1 MSTKLKSVNPKKVI
15 TVDPF
20 TVEVYES
27 DQVGFEGN
35 KVVVTLPNRS
45 VRYEFS
51 QASQAY
57 WFIIHIGADTDALK
71 SYLTI
76 LTLTSDMLCNDDKF
90 LSDISKIIDDAIKRK
105 SDDGAKAAK
114 EVTELDEDAAQKF
127 MEGVAEEID
136 KRDKIG

>member
-1 MSTKLKSVNPKKVI
+1 MSTKLKSVNPTKVI
-15 TVDPF
+15 SVDPF

-27 DQVGFEGN
+27 DQVGFKGN

-51 QASQAY
+51 PASQAY
-57 WFIIHIGADTDALK
+57 WFIIHIGADTEALK

-114 EVTELDEDAAQKF
+114 EVTELDEDAEQKF